1 MTTTEAQAIW
11 HEMATFN
18 DGLRQILE
26 AVLINNRIISAVHEE
41 LCKDPPPSKIP
52 EALAK
57 LTEAIERV
65 EVKLTG
71 PPRC

>member
-1 MTTTEAQAIW
+1 MTISEAQAIW

-18 DGLRQILE
+18 EGLRELLDAI
-26 AVLINNRIISAVHEE
+26 LINNRIISAVHEE

-57 LTEAIERV
+57 LTEAVERV
-65 EVKLTG
+65 EDAILK
-71 PPRC
+71 RRS